1 MTIGHYIHQYL
12 FIKMM
17 LKHHLEI
24 LRIIMKSNIPR
35 KLIVLTLMLSP
46 VLFLTAC
53 AQNQI
58 NSNLTNNST
67 KVVAANQ
74 LAQQNKA
81 LVTDFYE
88 GVFQKHQVKTYA
100 DRYIGE
106 QYIQHNPRVPDG
118 KTPFVNYFTQY
129 FQDNPEA
136 KSVIKRAVAEGNL
149 VFLHVH
155 STMNPQDRGVAII
168 DIFRVENGKI
178 VEHWDVR
185 QPVPE
190 TSANQNT
197 MF

>member
-35 KLIVLTLMLSP
+35 KLIVLMLMLSP

-67 KVVAANQ
+67 KVVAVNQ

-81 LVTDFYE
+81 LVTDFY
-88 GVFQKHQVKTYA
+88 
-100 DRYIGE
+100 
-106 QYIQHNPRVPDG
+106 
-118 KTPFVNYFTQY
+118 
-129 FQDNPEA
+129 
-136 KSVIKRAVAEGNL
+136 
-149 VFLHVH
+149 
-155 STMNPQDRGVAII
+155 
-168 DIFRVENGKI
+168 
-178 VEHWDVR
+178 
-185 QPVPE
+185 
-190 TSANQNT
+190 
-197 MF
+197 